1 MPTQAP
7 SPTPQM
13 NVVPPSVAAAI
24 MSSAPAQRSSGS
36 SLRQSI
42 LGGVSSLR
50 KMSSDST
57 SKLQQMQQQQQSTNM
72 TPTNIPASSVSSI
85 SHGGSVKQPKKVAF
99 AKSELDDYDEQLVFK
114 PHEFDDVFSD
124 LKFES

>member
-1 MPTQAP
+1 MPTAP

-24 MSSAPAQRSSGS
+24 MSSGPAQRSSGS

-57 SKLQQMQQQQQSTNM
+57 SKLQQMQQQSTNM